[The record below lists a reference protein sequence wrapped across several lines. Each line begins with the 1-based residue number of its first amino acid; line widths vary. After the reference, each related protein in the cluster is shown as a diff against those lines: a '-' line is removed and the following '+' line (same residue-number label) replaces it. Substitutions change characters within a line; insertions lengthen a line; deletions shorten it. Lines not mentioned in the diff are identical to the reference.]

1 MRTVY
6 YSLMLKFAIVF
17 AFAAI
22 LTCGARFVEAQQTL
36 LKTASLESHEGLTIS
51 VQPWTDPAQYKEKFP
66 KKSPMSG
73 GVVAI
78 QVSLRNDSDD
88 SVKVNLSRIR
98 LNVALSEDN
107 RQGLR
112 ALNPEEVADR
122 VLHPVPKDPTTP
134 RAKLPIPIGRS
145 NNPHDKHWTALQK
158 AAGEAALPG
167 SVVAPHKTLQG
178 LLYFDIEGQFDL
190 LNAAHLYVPDAVALE
205 SNRAL
210 TYFEIDLSRRG
221 N

>member
-1 MRTVY
+1 
-6 YSLMLKFAIVF
+6 
-17 AFAAI
+17 
-22 LTCGARFVEAQQTL
+22 
-36 LKTASLESHEGLTIS
+36 
-51 VQPWTDPAQYKEKFP
+51 
-66 KKSPMSG
+66 
-73 GVVAI
+73 VAI

>member
-1 MRTVY
+1 
-6 YSLMLKFAIVF
+6 MLKFAIVF
-17 AFAAI
+17 AFAMI
-22 LTCGARFVEAQQTL
+22 FTDGAGHIEAQQTS

-73 GVVAI
+73 GVVAV
-78 QVSLRNDSDD
+78 QVSFRNDSDD
-88 SVKVNLSRIR
+88 IVRVNLSRIR

-107 RQGLR
+107 RQDLR
-112 ALNPEEVADR
+112 ALNPEEVTDR
-122 VLHPVPKDPTTP
+122 VLRPVPKNPTTP
-134 RAKLPIPIGRS
+134 RARLPIPIGRS
-145 NNPHDKHWTALQK
+145 NDAHDKHWTALQK
-158 AAGEAALPG
+158 AATEAGLPG